1 MAWSEDR
8 EDPVAPD
15 ADDEVAEG
23 DAPFVAPVGSVG
35 RRLYQRMA
43 AGDCEA
49 AVRYGD
55 YANRTA
61 SAPVPPDRLRLSE
74 RLATELGVDTDAL
87 LREAEGS
94 VQMMP

>member
-8 EDPVAPD
+8 RDSVTPD

-23 DAPFVAPVGSVG
+23 DAPFMAPVGSVG

-43 AGDCEA
+43 AGDREA

-55 YANRTA
+55 YADRTA
-61 SAPVPPDRLRLSE
+61 GAPVPPDRLWLSE
-74 RLATELGVDTDAL
+74 RLAAELGVD
-87 LREAEGS
+87 REALVREALAAAGRD
-94 VQMMP
+94 